1 MRLYI
6 AGPMW
11 GLPDFNCPAFFRA
24 ADQLASA
31 GHDPINP
38 ARTEGRSG
46 CRTWLDYMR
55 ASLRDLADC
64 DGVALLPG
72 WANSRGALL
81 ERDIARGLDLPVK
94 PLSEWLLLAE
104 ALAEAARGGGGN
116 D

>member
-11 GLPDFNCPAFFRA
+11 GLPDFNYPAFFRA

-38 ARTEGRSG
+38 ARPEGRSG
-46 CRTWLDYMR
+46 CRTWLDYIR
-55 ASLRDLADC
+55 ASLRDLAYC